1 MNRLYQKLSLLL
13 TGMFLTTALVAQT
26 VQGTVTGDDNEP
38 LIGVTVLVK
47 GTTVGT
53 VTDFDGNFELAARP
67 GDLLQLSYVG
77 YTPQEVPATTMTMR
91 IQMSTDAQAL
101 EDVVVIGYG
110 QTRKEAITGAVG
122 TVNAKELTQLSV
134 ANLGEAIQGR
144 LAGVS
149 VINQGSPGSAPIIEV
164 RGVGSINFG
173 TGPLVVI
180 DGVPGIGLNQIDS
193 RDVESVTVLKDASAS
208 AIYGSRA
215 SNGVLLV
222 TTKRGRAGQGLR
234 VNIEGNVGFQVQPQR
249 IDVLNTEQYIDYAQG
264 VWNNAISRDLD
275 APANGTDGPSFR
287 QTQTN
292 WQDAIFRRGL
302 LTQNSAS
309 VSGGNENSRFFSSI
323 GYVRQEGVLIGSPY
337 ERYNFRINSDHSL
350 GKRVTFAQTL
360 GIVYDERGLQPQLGG
375 RTQLLQAI
383 QSIPYQPIYNDNN
396 IGGFSGAEQGKDSA
410 DPGNPVLA
418 ANLFDN
424 QDETTTI
431 YGTASLAVELLSG
444 LSLKGL
450 VGMNAGSF
458 INDNRTPIYEST
470 VLNRF
475 NNVSQFRNFGTSP
488 LASLQLSYN
497 KVFGD
502 HSIDAVLVGERQD
515 FNNRANFLAGQFDTN
530 DFDVLNGAQNL
541 TGGSTRTKRVLQSQV
556 ARVSYGYKGRYLA
569 TVSGRR
575 DGNSPFSVA
584 NNQQTF
590 YAGALAWRISGEPF
604 MANSP
609 FSDLKLRGS
618 YGQVGNDFN
627 QLYSFQA
634 RLAQNL
640 GPVFGGGDPR
650 QIAFINTIANP
661 DLRWEVTEMANVGL
675 DAGFMN
681 NRLNFSL
688 EYFTREVDNLILN
701 VPTAPSI
708 GIPNATANVGA
719 LRNTGFEIQ
728 SEYSSARDSK
738 FGYTVRLNVGR
749 SNNEVLR
756 LATEGGRI
764 ESNQQDAYTGG
775 FTSAITRVGDPIG
788 AFYGFRV
795 LGIFQDSTQVKAAP
809 TQPGAA
815 AGDFQFADINGRDDN
830 GELTGMP
837 DGKIDGDDRTII
849 GSYLP
854 DFFYGINF
862 EANYGNFDMTLFFQG
877 SQGNDIYNGMKAL
890 TYQTTRLFNISSE
903 RYENAW
909 SPTNTDSDIPGLRR
923 TDPNNNLR
931 TSDYYLEDGS
941 YLRLKNFQVGYRLGL
956 GGIAGTS
963 SDASVRLYASTQNLF
978 TITGYSGL
986 DPEIGGGSVTARG
999 FDNGVY
1005 PQGRTFLA
1013 GAQFTF

>member
-1 MNRLYQKLSLLL
+1 MSQLYQKLTFLLIGVL
-13 TGMFLTTALVAQT
+13 LSAASFAQT
-26 VQGTVTGDDNEP
+26 STGTVVGDDGEP

-53 VTDFDGNFELAARP
+53 VTDFDGNFEVAANP
-67 GDLLQLSYVG
+67 GDILQLSYVG
-77 YTPQEVPATTMTMR
+77 YTMQEVPATTMTMR
-91 IQMSTDAQAL
+91 VQMATDAQAL

-110 QTRKEAITGAVG
+110 QTRREAITGAVG

-164 RGVGSINFG
+164 RGVGSISFG
-173 TGPLVVI
+173 TGPLIVI

-215 SNGVLLV
+215 ANGVLLV
-222 TTKRGRAGQGLR
+222 TTKRGKAGQGLR
-234 VNIEGNVGFQVQPQR
+234 VNVEGNVGFQVQPNR
-249 IDVLNTEQYIDYAQG
+249 VDVLNTAQYIDYAQG
-264 VWNNAISRDLD
+264 TWNNAISRDLD
-275 APANGTDGPSFR
+275 APANGVDGPSFR
-287 QTQTN
+287 NTETN
-292 WQDAIFRRGL
+292 WQDAIFQRGV

-309 VSGGNENSRFFSSI
+309 VSGGNENSRFFASL

-375 RTQLLQAI
+375 RTQFLQAI
-383 QSIPYQPIYNDNN
+383 QSIPYQPILNPNN
-396 IGGFSGAEQGKDSA
+396 VGGYSGAEQGKDSA

-418 ANLFDN
+418 ANLFENVDKVA
-424 QDETTTI
+424 TL
-431 YGTASLAVELLSG
+431 YGTASLAVEIVDG

-458 INDNRTPIYEST
+458 INDQRTPIYEST
-470 VLNRF
+470 TQSDF

-497 KVFGD
+497 KIFGD

-515 FNNRANFLAGQFDTN
+515 FNNRGNFLAGQFNTN
-530 DFDVLNGAQNL
+530 DFDVLNGALNL
-541 TGGSTRTKRVLQSQV
+541 TGGSTRDKRVLQSQV
-556 ARVSYGYKGRYLA
+556 ARLAYGYKGRYLA

-575 DGNSPFSVA
+575 DGNSALAPGV
-584 NNQQTF
+584 NQQTF
-590 YAGALAWRISGEPF
+590 YAGALAWRISAEPF
-604 MANSP
+604 MADSP

-618 YGQVGNDFN
+618 YGQVGNDYTRN
-627 QLYSFQA
+627 YGDRPRIGL
-634 RLAQNL
+634 NL
-640 GPVFGGGDPR
+640 GPVFGTGDPR
-650 QIAFINTIANP
+650 PIAGINTIANP
-661 DLRWEVTEMANVGL
+661 NLRWEVTEMANIGL

-688 EYFTREVDNLILN
+688 EYFTRDVDNLILQ
-701 VPTAPSI
+701 VPTASSI

-719 LRNTGFEIQ
+719 LRNTGFEIS
-728 SEYSSARDSK
+728 SEFNSARNSK
-738 FGYTVRLNVGR
+738 FGYTVRVNVGR

-756 LATEGGRI
+756 LATEGGVI

-788 AFYGFRV
+788 AFYGFKV
-795 LGIFQDSTQVKAAP
+795 LGIFQDSNAVKAAP
-809 TQPGAA
+809 TQPSAV

-830 GELTGMP
+830 GDLTGLP

-862 EANYGNFDMTLFFQG
+862 EATYGKFDVTMFFQG
-877 SQGNDIYNGMKAL
+877 SQGNDVYNGLKAL
-890 TYQTTRLFNISSE
+890 TYQTTRLFNISAD

-909 SPTNTDSDIPGLRR
+909 SPTNTGSDIPGLRA

-931 TSDYYLEDGS
+931 TSDYYLENGS

-956 GGIAGTS
+956 GNVAGTK

-978 TITGYSGL
+978 TITGYSGI
-986 DPEIGGGSVTARG
+986 DPEVGGGSVTARG